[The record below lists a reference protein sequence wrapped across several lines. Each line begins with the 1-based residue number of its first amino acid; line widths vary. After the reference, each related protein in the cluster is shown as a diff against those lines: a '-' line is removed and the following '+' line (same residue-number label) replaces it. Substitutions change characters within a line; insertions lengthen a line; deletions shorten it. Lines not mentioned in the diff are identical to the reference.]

1 MRTVT
6 TTTDPLTD
14 EVLRARVEEA
24 VAPLCADRGEFVN
37 VTVEDGTVVL
47 LGRVGWRSEVAP
59 VGAAAAA
66 VPGVTGVRNRL
77 GYFWDDSGNRPHIR
91 WFTRRPR

>member
-1 MRTVT
+1 MT
-6 TTTDPLTD
+6 TTTRPVAD

-24 VAPLCADRGEFVN
+24 VAPLCAARGEFVN

-47 LGRVGWRSEVAP
+47 LGRVGWRSEIAP

-66 VPGVTGVRNRL
+66 VPGVAGVRNRL
-77 GYFWDDSGNRPHIR
+77 DCFWDDRGNRRHAR
-91 WFTRRPR
+91 WFRRANR